1 MAKMETLQRLLLII
15 SKLEGLEDFTSGDD
29 LIEYVERNIKLRY
42 GNLSGSSLRT
52 LQRDI
57 KSIEELFGIVIK
69 HKKGYGYYIADKE
82 IASVERYEEL
92 LLNFDILSA
101 LNADSG
107 LKRYIRAE
115 HHRPVGSGNLPAI
128 IDAIRNNHNIAFDY
142 KLFRHENAIL
152 HKTVSPY
159 FLKESRERWY
169 LVAMDNDKLKLFGIE
184 RISNL
189 QILTNTPFKRDETIN
204 IDNLFKDSFGI
215 WNQEDIPVETIVL
228 SFSPLDGRFLKS
240 VPLHHSQTIL
250 IDTEYEFRISVQLRI
265 TNDFVMELLSR
276 STSLTVIEPVSLRR
290 RVIEIYENAL
300 QRNMLNNTQ
309 QF

>member
-1 MAKMETLQRLLLII
+1 MAKTGMLQRFLLII
-15 SKLEGLEDFTSGDD
+15 GKLEGQNGYIPGDV
-29 LIEYVERNIKLRY
+29 LIKHVEKEMRY
-42 GNLSGSSLRT
+42 RDGNLSGSSLRT
-52 LQRDI
+52 IQRDI

-82 IASVERYEEL
+82 IASAERYEEL

-107 LKRYIRAE
+107 LKRYIQAE
-115 HHRPVGSGNLPAI
+115 HHRPVGSNNLPVLI
-128 IDAIRNNHNIAFDY
+128 EAIRNNRHVDFDY
-142 KLFRHENAIL
+142 TLFRHDNAIL

-169 LVAMDNDKLKLFGIE
+169 LVALDGDKLKLFGVE

-189 QILTNTPFKRDETIN
+189 QILADTFERDETID
-204 IDNLFKDSFGI
+204 IDNLFKDCFGI
-215 WNQEDIPVETIVL
+215 WNQEDIPVEDIVL
-228 SFSPLDGRFLKS
+228 SYSALDGRFLKS

-250 IDTEYEFRISVQLRI
+250 TDTESEFRISVRLRI

-276 STSLTVIEPVSLRR
+276 STSLTVIKPVSLRR
-290 RVIEIYENAL
+290 RVAEIYEKAL
-300 QRNMLNNTQ
+300 QRNMDK
-309 QF
+309 